1 LGVGEATSI
10 DLQLEAA
17 QSLGH
22 IGVFVGGTVG
32 KFHVKD
38 FSNLEGKFDISE
50 SKIFGGD
57 ETGQEDVDTF
67 SDGERHGD
75 DTVGAGFTVQAADEV
90 GKVIQDTQIVLNA
103 NNVNFRAEETSDTFG
118 GSESLLDIQIRTGLI
133 QHVNG
138 LLLHG
143 DDQNS
148 ESLELTTGQ
157 IFNVSVSEMG
167 EIQFLEQALAD
178 SSLVLLGD
186 DVLYLTLDELG
197 NTVDVLG
204 LNGSLELVFQELGE
218 EILEFR
224 TSEILDDIGPVGRV
238 FKVTQIGLD
247 LVGQDL
253 ESGGLSGT
261 VTSDQSEDLTGSGG
275 GKSMELETVG
285 AVTMSSKL
293 GEVSRE
299 VDNLDGF
306 EGAFLDAE
314 TATDAEIF
322 RDVAD
327 FGGRGNFDTKFTGLV
342 DGAAL
347 STFLFAF
354 FGLAFISVDNGN
366 SELVVHS
373 S

>member
-1 LGVGEATSI
+1 M
-10 DLQLEAA
+10 
-17 QSLGH
+17 
-22 IGVFVGGTVG
+22 G
-32 KFHVKD
+32 KFLVND
-38 FSNLEGKFDISE
+38 FSNLESKFKFSE
-50 SKIFGGD
+50 SKIFSGD
-57 ETGQEDVDTF
+57 ETGQEDIDTF
-67 SDGERHGD
+67 SDGEGHSD
-75 DTVGAGFTVQAADEV
+75 DTVGTGFTVQAADEI

-103 NNVNFRAEETSDTFG
+103 NDVNFGAEETSDTFG

-143 DDQNS
+143 DDQNG

-157 IFNVSVSEMG
+157 IFDVSVQKMA
-167 EIQFLEQALAD
+167 EIQFLEQTVAD

-186 DVLYLTLDELG
+186 DVSELTLDELG
-197 NTVDVLG
+197 DTVDVLG
-204 LNGSLELVFQELGE
+204 LDGSLELVFQELGE

-224 TSEILDDIGPVGRV
+224 TSEVLDDIGPVGRV

-247 LVGQDL
+247 LIGQDL
-253 ESGGLSGT
+253 ESSGLSGT

-275 GKSMELETVG
+275 GKSVELETVG
-285 AVTMSSKL
+285 AVTMGSKL

-299 VDNLDGF
+299 IDNLDGF

-322 RDVAD
+322 RDMAK
-327 FGGRGNFDTKFTGLV
+327 FGSRGNFDTKFTGLV

-347 STFLFAF
+347 STFLLAF
-354 FGLAFISVDNGN
+354 FGLAFITVDNGN

-373 S
+373 C